1 MGERSQK
8 FQRRTVLI
16 KRHLQLKYG
25 LVVFAAMFF
34 ATLIVGGDLYWTI
47 LRFLSDAAPDKVP
60 LLHEVMQMNGV
71 KMVLFVG
78 VMLIVTLF
86 VSHRWAG
93 PIYRFERSAQ
103 TLAGGDLTHRVSL
116 RTGDDLMELQD
127 EMNAMIASLQR
138 KVQKDRA
145 LAEHLATRLEETAR
159 KLPDSAGPEDVARLK
174 DDLRALKAELQHI
187 TGGFKV

>member
-47 LRFLSDAAPDKVP
+47 LRFLNDAAPDKVP

-93 PIYRFERSAQ
+93 PIYRFEQSAQ

-145 LAEHLATRLEETAR
+145 LVEHLASRLEETAR
-159 KLPDSAGPEDVARLK
+159 KLPDPAGPEDVARLK

>member
-1 MGERSQK
+1 
-8 FQRRTVLI
+8 
-16 KRHLQLKYG
+16 
-25 LVVFAAMFF
+25 
-34 ATLIVGGDLYWTI
+34 
-47 LRFLSDAAPDKVP
+47 
-60 LLHEVMQMNGV
+60 
-71 KMVLFVG
+71 
-78 VMLIVTLF
+78 
-86 VSHRWAG
+86 
-93 PIYRFERSAQ
+93 
-103 TLAGGDLTHRVSL
+103 
-116 RTGDDLMELQD
+116 MELQD